1 MTNPATEPI
10 RVIVA
15 MDLSDDLI
23 ASLQAVSPRLEITR
37 YEGEVP
43 ATAWANA
50 EVLYTG
56 NQFPLPEQAP
66 RLRWIQ
72 VPSAGMEGV
81 LRNPIGQAEDV
92 VITSTSGMHAQQLAN
107 YTWLMILAFNF
118 RLPEWMA
125 DKPKAHWPD
134 RPQSHYVPVDIDQ
147 QTVGIVGYGSIGRE
161 IARLAKAFGMR
172 VLASKRDIKH
182 PAQRDTDY
190 IQPGIGDPEGDI
202 PERIYPGEAIANM
215 AAECDYLAV
224 TLPYT
229 EGTHHVIDDSVFEAM
244 KDSGVII
251 NVGRGGVI
259 DEKSMITALSS
270 GKIRGAS
277 LDVFEEEPLPSSSPL
292 WQLDNVIISPHVGGS
307 TTRYREKATAIF
319 AENLK
324 RYVENRPLINML
336 DRETGY

>member
-10 RVIVA
+10 KVIVA
-15 MDLSDDLI
+15 ADISDELM
-23 ASLQAVSPRLEITR
+23 AKLQAISPRLEITR
-37 YEGEVP
+37 YTGEVP
-43 ATAWANA
+43 ATAWATA

-56 NQFPLPEQAP
+56 RHFPLPEQAP

-72 VPSAGMEGV
+72 VPSAGMEHTQ
-81 LRNPIGQAEDV
+81 RFPIAQAEDV

-118 RLPEWMA
+118 RLPEWMI
-125 DKPKAHWPD
+125 DKQKAHWPES
-134 RPQSHYVPVDIDQ
+134 PQSRYVPVDIDQ

-172 VLASKRDIKH
+172 VLASKRDIKR
-182 PAQRDTDY
+182 PAQRDTEY
-190 IQPGIGDPEGDI
+190 IQAGIGDPEGDI
-202 PERIYPGEAIANM
+202 PERIYPGEAIASM

-229 EGTHHVIDDSVFEAM
+229 EGTHHNIDDSVFEAM
-244 KDSGVII
+244 KESAVII

-259 DEKSMITALSS
+259 DEKAMITALSS
-270 GKIRGAS
+270 GKIRGAG
-277 LDVFEEEPLPSSSPL
+277 LDVFEEEPLPSTSPL
-292 WQLDNVIISPHVGGS
+292 WQMDNVIISPHVGGS
-307 TTRYREKATAIF
+307 TTRYQEKAIDIF
-319 AENLK
+319 AGNLK
-324 RYVENRPLINML
+324 RYVENRPLMNML